1 MKKTPLVLLLFV
13 CALCAC
19 NKNSNNYSIT
29 DFTAGMI
36 TERLWSG
43 QIYGY
48 AKGDTLYQP
57 TDTVLTEWP
66 KVYNRTLTDTSFTII
81 KINGFAVNIM
91 GTTLGYKTTDAMA
104 KVRKYDSVVTGS
116 LDAVLLYY
124 YEKDSLSFV
133 CHRTKEYNSLA
144 NQYYQEH
151 ILLHTK

>member
-1 MKKTPLVLLLFV
+1 MKKTAALALLVG
-13 CALCAC
+13 AICAC
-19 NKNSNNYSIT
+19 NKSSNNYSIT
-29 DFTAGMI
+29 DLTTGMI

-48 AKGDTLYQP
+48 AKGDTLYRP
-57 TDTVLTEWP
+57 TDTVRTEWP
-66 KVYNRTLTDTSFTII
+66 KAYNRIITDTSFAII

-91 GTTLGYKTTDAMA
+91 GTTLGYKSTDATA
-104 KVRKYDSVVTGS
+104 KVRRYDSVLTGS

-144 NQYYQEH
+144 NEYYQEH